1 MEEEEE
7 DDEDLEWI
15 EKKVCM
21 EEKECWKMI
30 LWWEVGGRGFAA
42 PSRGF
47 YQSSE
52 DNLRLKSIKLPI
64 NFAPTIY
71 TIHVSW

>member
-1 MEEEEE
+1 MEGV
-7 DDEDLEWI
+7 DDDDEWI
-15 EKKVCM
+15 EKRVCM
-21 EEKECWKMI
+21 EEEECWKMI
-30 LWWEVGGRGFAA
+30 LWWEVDGRGFAA